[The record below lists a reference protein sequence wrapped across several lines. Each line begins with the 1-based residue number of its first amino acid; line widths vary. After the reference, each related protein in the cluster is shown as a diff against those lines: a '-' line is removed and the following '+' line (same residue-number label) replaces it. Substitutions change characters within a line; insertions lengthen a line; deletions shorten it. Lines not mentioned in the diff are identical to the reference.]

1 MISDDLQSSEEC
13 FELNYGGDYILAAT
27 TVTSTSLR
35 TEATTHYFH
44 EIMFLNYTEEPLRLC
59 DSHSE

>member
-1 MISDDLQSSEEC
+1 MINDDLQSSEEC
-13 FELNYGGDYILAAT
+13 FELIDDGDYILAAT
-27 TVTSTSLR
+27 TGTSTSLM

-59 DSHSE
+59 ASHSE